1 MAAQKQN
8 SNLKKHNSHL
18 KSQIS
23 RLESALTT
31 TKEEFAKA
39 ATHRDRLQ
47 TQVASETTQKNFLT
61 DLELDMQRLQ
71 SRYEE
76 TDRAHKTLRH
86 DHRELEESHQK
97 VTRKFEA
104 QATEIISLK
113 EKIKSLKDELAQAHK
128 DLVSSGDPDIAR
140 LAKAE
145 EVSRASVA
153 EAEKSNKKIGSLNS
167 ELDLI
172 RGVYQQASTQ
182 VTDLGEQNSEL
193 SRKLEVAERQAQG
206 EFVKM
211 RRSVEEK
218 ALKKASS
225 KAQMAKSQV
234 ADRDRLLRRKDE
246 EILELKGRRGRGVM
260 TRQGS
265 AQPGAGTRSPRGSR
279 GGSPLPGSGITQ
291 VGGEG
296 MRRGGSGLRFGV
308 GSRDE

>member
-8 SNLKKHNSHL
+8 SYLKKQNSHL

-47 TQVASETTQKNFLT
+47 TQLASETNQKNFLT

-76 TDRAHKTLRH
+76 TDRAYKTLRH
-86 DHRELEESHQK
+86 DHRELEESNQK
-97 VTRKFEA
+97 LNSKFQA
-104 QATEIISLK
+104 RATEIISLK
-113 EKIKSLKDELAQAHK
+113 EKIRSLEEGIAQARE
-128 DLVSSGDPDIAR
+128 DLVSSGDADIAR

-145 EVSRASVA
+145 EASRASVA
-153 EAEKSNKKIGSLNS
+153 EAEKSNKKINSLNS

-172 RGVYQQASTQ
+172 RGIYQQASTQ
-182 VTDLGEQNSEL
+182 VTDLGAQNSEL

-211 RRSVEEK
+211 RRSVEAQ
-218 ALKKASS
+218 ALKKAND

-279 GGSPLPGSGITQ
+279 GGSPLPNSGITQ

-296 MRRGGSGLRFGV
+296 MRRGGSGLRYGV